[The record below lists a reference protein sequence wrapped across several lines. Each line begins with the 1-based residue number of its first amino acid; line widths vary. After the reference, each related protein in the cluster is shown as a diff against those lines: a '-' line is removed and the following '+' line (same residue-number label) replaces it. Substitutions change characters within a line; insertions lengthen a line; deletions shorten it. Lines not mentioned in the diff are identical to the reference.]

1 MEKLGPLIGGGYM
14 AEVFAYGEDKAI
26 KLLFD
31 EYSAEDAEGEAR
43 VTAFAREAGLP
54 APKILGVETV
64 DGRPGIV
71 MERVGGPTMLRWGT
85 SLPWRVYTGAKILAR
100 LHAEV
105 HSKAGGD
112 IPNLRERLMRDIED
126 SETIGEDLRKPA
138 LERLASLPDGDAIC
152 HGDFHPDNI
161 IMSKAGPV
169 IIDWQGGGKGPPA
182 ADVARTVVLVES
194 GVPLVG
200 AIRMAVVGMARRIF
214 LSIYLRE
221 YFRITGMTWEEV
233 RPWLLPAAVNYIN
246 SVFPE
251 HLATQLDY
259 TRRFT

>member
-1 MEKLGPLIGGGYM
+1 MENLGPFVGRGYI
-14 AEVFAYGEDKAI
+14 AEVFAYGEGKVL

-31 EYSAEDAEGEAR
+31 EDGAEDAEREAH

-54 APKILGVETV
+54 APKIWGVETV
-64 DGRPGIV
+64 NGRPGIV

-100 LHAEV
+100 LHTEI
-105 HSKAGGD
+105 HSKTGGE
-112 IPNLRERLMRDIED
+112 IPNLRERLRRNIED
-126 SETIGEDLRKPA
+126 SEVIGEDLRAPA
-138 LERLASLPDGDAIC
+138 LERLASLPDGDVVC

-169 IIDWQGGGKGPPA
+169 IIDWEFGTKGVPE
-182 ADVARTVVLVES
+182 ADVARTVVLVQS

-200 AIRMAVVGMARRIF
+200 GIRMAIVGVARRIF

-233 RPWLLPAAVNYIN
+233 TPWLLPVGVNYVN

-251 HLATQLDY
+251 HLDAQLDY
-259 TRRFT
+259 TRRFV